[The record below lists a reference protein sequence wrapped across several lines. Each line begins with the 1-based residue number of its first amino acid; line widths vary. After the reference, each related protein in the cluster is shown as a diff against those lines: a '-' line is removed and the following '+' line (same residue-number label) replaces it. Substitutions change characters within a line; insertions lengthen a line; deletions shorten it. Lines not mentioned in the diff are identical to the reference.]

1 MPFVPLVL
9 CGHYFSGLLYPLF
22 LWSSVVTIFLVYCTH
37 CSSGPLCQC
46 SFSPLYPLFHCST
59 VPLFHCSTVP
69 LFHCSTVPLVSLST
83 IPPVFCTHCFSGLM
97 CPLFLSFFVLPLV
110 LYPSLL
116 CQQYTFKY
124 KLIRSC
130 IRDTVPAVRHRLAGQ
145 QELLTNNG

>member
-1 MPFVPLVL
+1 MLASFPLIL
-9 CGHYFSGLLYPLF
+9 CALSSCAHLYSLF
-22 LWSSVVTIFLVYCTH
+22 LCFSVATFPLILYAL
-37 CSSGPLCQC
+37 CSSGPLW
-46 SFSPLYPLFHCST
+46 SLFLWST
-59 VPLFHCSTVP
+59 VPTVP
-69 LFHCSTVPLVSLST
+69 LVLFHCSTVPLVSLST
-83 IPPVFCTHCFSGLM
+83 IPLVFCTHCFSGLM

>member
-1 MPFVPLVL
+1 M
-9 CGHYFSGLLYPLF
+9 
-22 LWSSVVTIFLVYCTH
+22 VTIFLVYCTH
-37 CSSGPLCQC
+37 CSSGPLWSLFLWSTVPTVPLVLCAHC
-46 SFSPLYPLFHCST
+46 SFSPLYTLFHCST

-69 LFHCSTVPLVSLST
+69 LFHCSTVPLFLWSLST
-83 IPPVFCTHCFSGLM
+83 IPLVFCTHCFSGLM